1 MKIHYFVVLVL
12 SLVLLLGC
20 SSKQKNDNVAK
31 AEVQDVLK
39 EQSIKPNSSSEII
52 SSNNNSKQTPTFK
65 IHEKVK
71 DVIMV
76 YEIRGGNRKFGFF
89 DKPLI
94 MDKEIKLEWL
104 FWTIDDKLPLGELEL
119 KAVQDESGK
128 SITAKGEIV
137 KKETPIKEMPKD
149 YTPKP
154 VSINKSIEEDIKI
167 NFKLPVS
174 IASTSIKFSESGIW
188 KLQLFLN
195 DESIGNMN
203 VYVTKKKEPNI
214 YYLDN

>member
-1 MKIHYFVVLVL
+1 
-12 SLVLLLGC
+12 
-20 SSKQKNDNVAK
+20 
-31 AEVQDVLK
+31 
-39 EQSIKPNSSSEII
+39 
-52 SSNNNSKQTPTFK
+52 
-65 IHEKVK
+65 
-71 DVIMV
+71 
-76 YEIRGGNRKFGFF
+76 
-89 DKPLI
+89 

-154 VSINKSIEEDIKI
+154 VSINKSIEEGIKI
-167 NFKLPVS
+167 NFKFPVS